1 MPMFGRRMTKGVAFL
16 SEVGAVRDSV
26 HDAKA
31 AIRYAVQHANEL
43 GIDPHRIAVE
53 GASAGAIIS
62 ASLPFVDEGSG
73 GNAGF
78 RSNVSAAIAM
88 SGTIWPFLLKAADA
102 SLLPASVP
110 P

>member
-1 MPMFGRRMTKGVAFL
+1 MRSGRYMSKGVAFL

-31 AIRYAVQHANEL
+31 AIRYVVQHADEL

-53 GASAGAIIS
+53 GASAGAIVS
-62 ASLPFVDEGSG
+62 ASLPFVDEGSS

-88 SGTIWPFLLKAADA
+88 SGTIWPFLLKAADE
-102 SLLPASVP
+102 SMLPASVP